1 MEQSDMDSR
10 YPQALVVHKFGGS
23 SLLDAAAF
31 AHVGELL
38 SSLTQPHQAIVVSAM
53 GGVTDGLLQL
63 INAAAAGDR
72 QWPQQLQALRDR
84 HLQCLQQLGG
94 DAAIHASMQQRFTRL
109 QHLLEGLQLL
119 GTAPPAAV
127 QLVSGLGEVCAA
139 ELLTAWFRR
148 QQLAVTM
155 LDAREVLVLT
165 AADSTAGLRPTVDMT
180 SSAARLQAWWS
191 AQMPDRAVDN
201 DTRLVITGF
210 VCRDSDGLISTLG
223 RNGSDYSASVFAAL
237 LQAHELH
244 IWTDV
249 DGLMSADP
257 RKVPQAQVMPSL
269 SYREAFE
276 LAYFGASVVHPETMT
291 AVIARDIPI
300 FIRNTFK
307 PDLPGTRID
316 ASGQPQPV
324 VKGITSISDL
334 ALINLEGAGM
344 LGVPG
349 TAERVFQAL
358 HRAGLSVTMISQGSS
373 EHSICFVL
381 PQADAQRARAQL
393 QQAFRTELEMGQ
405 LLGIHCSDNIHV
417 LAAVGDGMAG
427 QTGVAGR
434 LFAALGR
441 AGVNVRAIAQ
451 GSSERNVSVAVDA
464 QQSVRALRAMHAG
477 FYLSDQTLSVGL
489 IGPGQVGQAL
499 LRQLAAARTRLL
511 NTAHIDLRLRA
522 VANSRQMLLLD
533 NGLQHD
539 GMNADATADPDWSAL
554 LADPGQAL
562 QWQAFTDQ
570 VNAEHLPHAVIIDC
584 SASDVVA
591 ARYHDWLRAGIHVIT
606 PNKQAGSGDL
616 KRYQRLRQSCQT
628 GKARWRYEATVGA
641 GLPVIQTLRDLI
653 DSGDRI
659 LRIEGLLS
667 GTLAWLFNRF
677 QPGVAFSDLIREAQ
691 AAGYTEPDPRDDL
704 SGMDVA
710 RKLVILAREMGLD
723 ISLPEVE
730 VEALVGSELLVGPV
744 DEFMHNLQQLDA
756 GMAAR
761 LQQAHSRQQKLRYL
775 ARLDCGASATSNGA
789 ADQTVAA
796 TASVSLQAVV
806 ADHPF
811 AQLALTDNVIAF
823 TTERYHDNPLII
835 RGPGAGPEVTAAG
848 VFADLLRIA
857 QSLGASI

>member
-1 MEQSDMDSR
+1 MGSHPNQ
-10 YPQALVVHKFGGS
+10 PLVVHKFGGS

-31 AHVGELL
+31 EHVGALL
-38 SSLTQPHQAIVVSAM
+38 LQLEQPRQAVVVSAM
-53 GGVTDGLLQL
+53 GGVTDALLAL
-63 INAAAAGDR
+63 TDAAAAGNS
-72 QWPQQLQALRDR
+72 QWPQQLQALMQR
-84 HLQCLQQLGG
+84 HLDCLQQLGG
-94 DAAIHASMQQRFTRL
+94 DASIEASMQQRFVRL
-109 QHLLEGLQLL
+109 KHLLEGLQLL
-119 GTAPPAAV
+119 GTAPLAAV

-139 ELLTAWFRR
+139 ELLSAWFRR
-148 QQLAVTM
+148 QQQSVRL
-155 LDAREVLVLT
+155 LDAREVLRLNPADREHGVHPGVDM
-165 AADSTAGLRPTVDMT
+165 AASATRLQRWLSADAVETAGD
-180 SSAARLQAWWS
+180 S
-191 AQMPDRAVDN
+191 AQ
-201 DTRLVITGF
+201 RLIITGF
-210 VCRDSDGLISTLG
+210 VCRDSHGLVSTLG

-237 LQAHELH
+237 LEACELH

-257 RKVPQAQVMPSL
+257 RKVPQAQVMPAL

-291 AVIARDIPI
+291 AVIARNIPI
-300 FIRNTFK
+300 YIRNTFK

-334 ALINLEGAGM
+334 ALINIEGAGM

-499 LRQLAAARTRLL
+499 LRQLAAARKRLL

-554 LADPGQAL
+554 LADRGKAM

-591 ARYHDWLRAGIHVIT
+591 ARYHDWLQAGIHVIT

-616 KRYQRLRQSCQT
+616 ERYQRLRQSCQT

-641 GLPVIQTLRDLI
+641 GLPVIQTL
-653 DSGDRI
+653 
-659 LRIEGLLS
+659 
-667 GTLAWLFNRF
+667 
-677 QPGVAFSDLIREAQ
+677 
-691 AAGYTEPDPRDDL
+691 PDP
-704 SGMDVA
+704 A
-710 RKLVILAREMGLD
+710 
-723 ISLPEVE
+723 
-730 VEALVGSELLVGPV
+730 
-744 DEFMHNLQQLDA
+744 
-756 GMAAR
+756 
-761 LQQAHSRQQKLRYL
+761 
-775 ARLDCGASATSNGA
+775 
-789 ADQTVAA
+789 
-796 TASVSLQAVV
+796 
-806 ADHPF
+806 
-811 AQLALTDNVIAF
+811 
-823 TTERYHDNPLII
+823 
-835 RGPGAGPEVTAAG
+835 
-848 VFADLLRIA
+848 
-857 QSLGASI
+857 